1 MSRIGILA
9 YGSLIS
15 DPGIELGPQIADRI
29 PTSTPFPVEYGRY
42 SNSRGG
48 GPTVVPHSSGEPVR
62 AEVLVL
68 KETVSLGDAK
78 DMLWRRETRN
88 EGTRRNY
95 VASSQPGRVLVSDK
109 PGFHDLDHVLYTDFN
124 ESGKIP
130 NPNPKQLAN
139 AAAIRIEGHT
149 SSEWSN
155 SVNDTDAFIQNMEL
169 SQERTRAVLN
179 FSMDI
184 QGLRNLNPWMRKTV
198 SANGLSSARLVM
210 KNNIEDKKRS
220 RRVEFT
226 IRTKTKEA
234 LFRILDKVAPAIEK
248 KI

>member
-1 MSRIGILA
+1 MSNLFASRQRAGGESWISVSDLMAGLMMVFLFIAVIYAKDANQRARNVTEIVTEWQDSELA
-9 YGSLIS
+9 IYTALEKEFKR
-15 DPGIELGPQIADRI
+15 DLLKWNAEIEKETLVFRFLSP
-29 PTSTPFPVEYGRY
+29 
-42 SNSRGG
+42 
-48 GPTVVPHSSGEPVR
+48 
-62 AEVLVL
+62 EVLFKTGSSDL
-68 KETVSLGDAK
+68 EQRFREILLDFMPRYIDLLHGKFKDEIKE
-78 DMLWRRETRN
+78 
-88 EGTRRNY
+88 
-95 VASSQPGRVLVSDK
+95 
-109 PGFHDLDHVLYTDFN
+109 
-124 ESGKIP
+124 
-130 NPNPKQLAN
+130 
-139 AAAIRIEGHT
+139 IRIEGHT
-149 SSEWSN
+149 SSEWSD